1 MADVTSRADLAVS
14 YAQRGWSV
22 FPLQVGGKQPL
33 KGSRGFYAGSI
44 ALVQVRQWWRT
55 TDYNIGIWTGGSNLV
70 VIDLDVDKDDP
81 SSWARGG
88 PTPGISWWLET
99 CDRMQYD
106 WEQTYCVVTASG
118 GMHVYFESEKP
129 YPPAVG
135 KFGALVDIRAGLS
148 YVVAAGS
155 ETERGIFEHCC
166 SDQVLP
172 VPDWL
177 DAIIDPLPI
186 KQTSPRE
193 QLQQDVRP
201 GAYQAAV
208 DGLTRTIRNTPDGQR
223 NNAVNWAVWKVGH
236 HWWTETQREDALDSI
251 RNTAAALGIDDD
263 KPGQTEGTIRSQR
276 AKWPAR

>member
-1 MADVTSRADLAVS
+1 VSRADLAVS
-14 YAQRGWSV
+14 YAQRGWAV

-70 VIDLDVDKDDP
+70 VIDLDVDKEDN

-88 PTPGISWWLET
+88 PLPGITWWLNVCAVAE
-99 CDRMQYD
+99 YD

-118 GMHVYFESEKP
+118 GMHVYFESEEP

-155 ETERGIFEHCC
+155 ETDVGTFEHCC
-166 SDQVLP
+166 GDQVQPLP
-172 VPDWL
+172 EWL
-177 DAIIDPLPI
+177 AAMIEPLPI
-186 KQTSPRE
+186 EHTPVLE
-193 QLQQDVRP
+193 QLKRDDRP
-201 GAYQAAV
+201 GAYERAV
-208 DGLTRTIRNTPDGQR
+208 AGLCRVLERQSEGQR
-223 NNAVNWAVWKVGH
+223 NTTFNWCVWKVGQ
-236 HWWTETQREDALDSI
+236 HWWTEQQREDAVDRLV
-251 RNTAAALGIDDD
+251 AFGAALDMPESSMRD
-263 KPGQTEGTIRSQR
+263 TIKSARR
-276 AKWPAR
+276 NWPAR